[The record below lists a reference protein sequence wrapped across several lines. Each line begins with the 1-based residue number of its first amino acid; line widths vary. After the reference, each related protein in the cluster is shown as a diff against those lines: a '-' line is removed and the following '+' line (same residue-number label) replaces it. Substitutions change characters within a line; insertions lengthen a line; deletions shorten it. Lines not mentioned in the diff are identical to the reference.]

1 MCVNLT
7 LAVSWTRTYY
17 ACFLVCR
24 FAQFFICP
32 LLSPEATS
40 REIHAVDSG
49 IEFCFLLFEEPFSSP
64 LCSSVF
70 QHFKSFYCYVTLFL
84 LIYGTIWIWIEVLWV
99 CTLMS
104 GRDESIKVFITQEK
118 LTQFPRL
125 YDQNSK
131 CQCSKPESTI
141 SLGCRRW
148 WLSPSVTTF
157 LSRDPDH
164 CDVLTAFT
172 VCCIASENSKN
183 LSSDGWRLGQVS

>member
-1 MCVNLT
+1 MIGPVYPSRRSCKLIRHAKAIERVNTLVHVCVNLT

-84 LIYGTIWIWIEVLWV
+84 LIYGTIWIWIEVL
-99 CTLMS
+99 
-104 GRDESIKVFITQEK
+104 
-118 LTQFPRL
+118 
-125 YDQNSK
+125 
-131 CQCSKPESTI
+131 
-141 SLGCRRW
+141 
-148 WLSPSVTTF
+148 
-157 LSRDPDH
+157 
-164 CDVLTAFT
+164 
-172 VCCIASENSKN
+172 
-183 LSSDGWRLGQVS
+183 